1 MKKDII
7 IAENFYED
15 PYKVRNYALNELK
28 NNHYLPYGS
37 PDWYATKF
45 KEWDE
50 CPFKSSESLIK
61 NLEFLTGEEV
71 DIEDWRRSRP
81 PHGQDPG
88 RNHEEPRK
96 SPKWNCTFHIK
107 PLTGQKLGDAVHN
120 HVTDWW
126 NSLGYN
132 DWIGLIYLNPNA
144 PIDSGLFLWENIN
157 KEKNYDW
164 MTPKEN
170 WKLIDALG
178 AVFNRLILC
187 RSQAPHSGADG
198 FSNIFEEGRL
208 YQTFFFR
215 TKNKKES
222 NSTKINI

>member
-7 IAENFYED
+7 IAENFYAN

-37 PDWYATKF
+37 PNWYASQF
-45 KEWDE
+45 KEWDQ
-50 CPFKSSESLIK
+50 CPFKSSENLIK
-61 NLEFLTGEEV
+61 NLEFLTQEKI
-71 DIEDWRRSRP
+71 DIEDWKRSRP

-96 SPKWNCTFHIK
+96 SPKWNCTFHVK
-107 PLTGQKLGDAVHN
+107 PLTGQKLGDAIHN

-126 NSLGYN
+126 NSIGYD
-132 DWIGLIYLNPNA
+132 DWVGLIYLNPDA
-144 PIDSGLFLWENIN
+144 PIDSGLFLWENLN

-170 WKLIDALG
+170 WRLIDSLG

-215 TKNKKES
+215 TKNKKQS

>member
-1 MKKDII
+1 MKKDVI

-15 PYKVRNYALNELK
+15 PYKVRDYALDELK

-37 PDWYATKF
+37 PLWYATKF
-45 KEWDE
+45 KEWDQ

-71 DIEDWRRSRP
+71 DIEDWKRSRP

-96 SPKWNCTFHIK
+96 SPKWNCTFHVK
-107 PLTGQKLGDAVHN
+107 PLTGQKLGDCIHN

-126 NSLGYN
+126 NSIGYD
-132 DWIGLIYLNPNA
+132 DWVGLIYLNPDA
-144 PIDSGLFLWENIN
+144 PIDSGLFLWENLN

-164 MTPKEN
+164 MTSKEN
-170 WKLIDALG
+170 WRLIDSLG

-215 TKNKKES
+215 TKNKKQS
-222 NSTKINI
+222 ASTKINI